1 MKKLIENEFIGTG
14 EVKDFK
20 FTRIA
25 FSKYADLYE
34 VNRGGTQVHFE
45 VFKRKFAPV
54 CINFENRIYSETEFK
69 QVFPKSKD
77 FGVWAWCITDK
88 KRAIQKFN
96 ELINEDIK
104 GLIK

>member
-69 QVFPKSKD
+69 QVFPKVRTLA
-77 FGVWAWCITDK
+77 FGHGVFLIRK
-88 KRAIQKFN
+88 
-96 ELINEDIK
+96 ELFRN
-104 GLIK
+104 LMS